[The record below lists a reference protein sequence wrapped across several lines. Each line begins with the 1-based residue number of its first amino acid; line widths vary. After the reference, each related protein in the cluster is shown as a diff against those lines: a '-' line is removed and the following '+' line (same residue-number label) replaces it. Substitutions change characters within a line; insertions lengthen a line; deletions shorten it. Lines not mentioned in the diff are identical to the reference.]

1 MEEVSPSL
9 TESPSFVVSNWGRS
23 ALRKL
28 PRYWPYVTY
37 LSLSSDGAVVE
48 LHLSPDAIKVSLLI
62 DPVTTKCIKCTVQ
75 DNNNQMMNNCNA
87 EDRQLVDEKKDQ
99 DEDDEAGQLES
110 TIAIRIDQ
118 IAEICNLY
126 VQSHQGVSLVLFV
139 DGICNEIFKLYS
151 ELRTRPLTFLTTSP
165 TRRSS
170 ASGRRFDWSW
180 NAGCD
185 LLLFILGSSTYFG
198 GVKSSLKPFP
208 EFDRIEDCPWVGSPS
223 DIHEVVQAVSR
234 LQSCQIRESRD
245 LLKLDRTTQ
254 WLPLWVEK
262 YQNVVLKLKL
272 LDRPDPRVNAGAWK
286 APDYQ
291 FDAELLPDPHFDAL
305 CQKIRRLL
313 RIMAPQLE
321 IGTQLFATV

>member
-1 MEEVSPSL
+1 MHQMHS
-9 TESPSFVVSNWGRS
+9 
-23 ALRKL
+23 
-28 PRYWPYVTY
+28 
-37 LSLSSDGAVVE
+37 
-48 LHLSPDAIKVSLLI
+48 
-62 DPVTTKCIKCTVQ
+62 
-75 DNNNQMMNNCNA
+75 NNNQMMNNCNA

-305 CQKIRRLL
+305 CQKNSKIIAYHGSPTGNWYSIIRNG
-313 RIMAPQLE
+313 LE
-321 IGTQLFATV
+321 IRSWTSQMKHGAILAGDCKMANCTVKLKEVGASVLSERSLRALEFMKLMNV